1 MSDGT
6 DGMDEVQDRP
16 QERSHGSNNLSLGTN
31 QSGGRIYNERLVLS
45 IVRHQSGLA
54 KAEIA
59 RQTALSAQTISVI
72 MKQLE
77 ADELIVKGAPQRGKV
92 GQPSIPFSLNPDGA
106 FSIGLKVG
114 RHRSELMLM
123 DFVGNIREHCATSY
137 PYPITQD
144 LLSFITSNVTRLIE
158 TLPPQLRHRVAGIG
172 IATPFELW
180 SWGQEVG
187 APDSVLEDWKQFD
200 IKQEVSTASG
210 LVAYLQNDTT
220 AACAAELTFGN
231 LAKHDNFLYIYIG
244 YFIGGGVVLNGAV
257 FDGPSGN
264 AGALNSM
271 PIRVRDPETG
281 ISSYQLVR
289 DTSKIKLHRMLQK
302 AGIDTSVIWDSD
314 QDWSGLGEPLQ
325 RWIEQ
330 LCQDLAYAIVSA
342 TSVIDFPAIVI
353 DGDIPG
359 EVRNTITGKVQAEL
373 ENMDRQGLSPV
384 TVVAGTLGSNARILG
399 GASLPILANFT
410 RDRDVAFVG
419 Q

>member
-1 MSDGT
+1 MSDNK
-6 DGMDEVQDRP
+6 DDDQDKP
-16 QERSHGSNNLSLGTN
+16 QEKASGANSLSLGTN

-45 IVRHQSGLA
+45 IVRHQTGLA

-77 ADELIVKGAPQRGKV
+77 ADELIVKGEPVRGKV
-92 GQPSIPFSLNPDGA
+92 GQPSIPFSLNPEGA
-106 FSIGLKVG
+106 FSVGLKIG
-114 RHRSELMLM
+114 RHRSELVLM
-123 DFVGNIREHCATSY
+123 DFVGNILERRATSY
-137 PYPITQD
+137 RYPVTHD
-144 LLSFITSNVTRLIE
+144 LLAFITDHIGPMIN
-158 TLPPQLRHRVAGIG
+158 TLSPEKQQRIAGIG

-187 APDSVLEDWKQFD
+187 APESVLNDWKQFD
-200 IKQEVSTASG
+200 IKQEVSDASG

-231 LAKHDNFLYIYIG
+231 MAKYDNFLYIYIG

-257 FDGPSGN
+257 FEGPSGN

-271 PIRVRDPETG
+271 PIRVRDPRNG
-281 ISSYQLVR
+281 DSAYQLVR
-289 DTSKIKLHRMLQK
+289 DTSKINLQRLLEK
-302 AGIDTSVIWDSD
+302 AGMDTSVIWDTE

-325 RWIEQ
+325 QWIEQ
-330 LCQDLAYAIVSA
+330 LSQNLAYAIVSA
-342 TSVIDFPAIVI
+342 ISVLDFPAIVI
-353 DGDIPG
+353 DGDIPDDI
-359 EVRNTITGKVQAEL
+359 RQTITHKVQEAL
-373 ENMDRQGLSPV
+373 EKIDKQGLSPV
-384 TVVAGTLGSNARILG
+384 TVVSGTLGSNARILG

-410 RDRDVAFVG
+410 RNRDVAFVG